1 LYYDLGFYKAA
12 AICFSSVSDN
22 FPDSKKSDEYKL
34 LVIKSYYKYAE
45 MSIQEKQLE
54 RYEKVIAECSE
65 FIERFKESKF
75 VAEAESYKNL
85 SNNFIKTLKHE

>member
-1 LYYDLGFYKAA
+1 
-12 AICFSSVSDN
+12 
-22 FPDSKKSDEYKL
+22 
-34 LVIKSYYKYAE
+34 

-54 RYEKVIAECSE
+54 RYEKVLAECSE

-75 VAEAESYKNL
+75 VAEAETYKNL